1 MAKRTENTVKLGLF
15 ITIAVALFV
24 AAAYLIGSQENMF
37 GANLRISSVFSNVN
51 GLQPG
56 NNVRY
61 SGINIGTVESITLL
75 NDSTVQVNMKLDKKV
90 QPYIKKDAVASIGSD
105 GLVGSMLVNISPGKG
120 AEPMLEEGDVIT
132 SYSRVETE
140 ELLNTLGKTNE
151 NIALISNDLL
161 RITNYMTRGKGTLA
175 LLLRDTQL
183 AIGLRE
189 AIFNLQATSQRLAAT
204 GGQLQ
209 HLIGEVE
216 NGSGLLNQ
224 LLYDTSVISNLNTSI
239 GQIDTLAE
247 KAAPFLAEL
256 QRSAES
262 LSASGATLNALLE
275 GLESGQGTAGL
286 LLKDTA
292 AAEDIRRTLEN
303 IEAGTARFNENMEAM
318 RHNFL
323 FRRYFKKK
331 KKEEPKEEKEEA
343 P

>member
-175 LLLRDTQL
+175 
-183 AIGLRE
+183 
-189 AIFNLQATSQRLAAT
+189 
-204 GGQLQ
+204 
-209 HLIGEVE
+209 
-216 NGSGLLNQ
+216 
-224 LLYDTSVISNLNTSI
+224 
-239 GQIDTLAE
+239 
-247 KAAPFLAEL
+247 
-256 QRSAES
+256 
-262 LSASGATLNALLE
+262 
-275 GLESGQGTAGL
+275 
-286 LLKDTA
+286 
-292 AAEDIRRTLEN
+292 
-303 IEAGTARFNENMEAM
+303 
-318 RHNFL
+318 
-323 FRRYFKKK
+323 
-331 KKEEPKEEKEEA
+331 
-343 P
+343 

>member
-1 MAKRTENTVKLGLF
+1 MAKKTENTVKLGLF
-15 ITIAVALFV
+15 ITIAVALFIAGV
-24 AAAYLIGSQENMF
+24 YLIGSQENMF
-37 GANLRISSVFSNVN
+37 GATLRVSSVFGNVN

-61 SGINIGTVESITLL
+61 SGINVGTVESIMLL
-75 NDSTVQVNMKLDKKV
+75 NDSTVQVNMKLDKTV
-90 QPYIKKDAVASIGSD
+90 QPYIKKGAVASIGSD

-120 AEPMLEEGDVIT
+120 AGGMVEEGDVIA

-189 AIFNLQATSQRLAAT
+189 AIFNLQATSRSLAAT

-209 HLIGEVE
+209 RLTGEVE
-216 NGSGLLNQ
+216 EGSGLLNQ
-224 LLYDTSVISNLNTSI
+224 LLYDTTVITNLNASI
-239 GQIDTLAE
+239 SQIDTLAE
-247 KAAPFLAEL
+247 KAMPVLTEL
-256 QRSAES
+256 RRSAEDIAAS
-262 LSASGATLNALLE
+262 SAILKSAMQQLAEGEGAATLLLR
-275 GLESGQGTAGL
+275 
-286 LLKDTA
+286 DTA
-292 AAEDIRRTLEN
+292 FANNLEQTMQH
-303 IEAGTARFNENMEAM
+303 IEEGTARFNENMEAM

-331 KKEEPKEEKEEA
+331 GKKGDGGA

>member
-1 MAKRTENTVKLGLF
+1 
-15 ITIAVALFV
+15 
-24 AAAYLIGSQENMF
+24 
-37 GANLRISSVFSNVN
+37 
-51 GLQPG
+51 
-56 NNVRY
+56 
-61 SGINIGTVESITLL
+61 
-75 NDSTVQVNMKLDKKV
+75 
-90 QPYIKKDAVASIGSD
+90 
-105 GLVGSMLVNISPGKG
+105 
-120 AEPMLEEGDVIT
+120 MLEEGDVIT

-189 AIFNLQATSQRLAAT
+189 AIYNLQATSQHLVAT

-216 NGSGLLNQ
+216 EGSGLLNQ
-224 LLYDTSVISNLNTSI
+224 LLYDTTIITNLNTSI
-239 GQIDTLAE
+239 DQIDTLAE
-247 KAAPFLAEL
+247 RATPFLAEL
-256 QRSAES
+256 QRSAEGI
-262 LSASGATLNALLE
+262 SASSATLKALLE

-292 AAEDIRRTLEN
+292 AAEDVRRTLEN
-303 IEAGTARFNENMEAM
+303 IAAGAARFNENMEAM

>member
-1 MAKRTENTVKLGLF
+1 MATKTENTVKLGIF
-15 ITIAVALFV
+15 ITIAVALFIV
-24 AAAYLIGSQENMF
+24 GVYFIGSEENMF
-37 GANLRISSVFSNVN
+37 GANLRISTVFSNVN

-61 SGINIGTVESITLL
+61 SGINVGTVESIMLL
-75 NDSTVQVNMKLDKKV
+75 NDSTVQVNMKLDKTV
-90 QPYIKKDAVASIGSD
+90 QPYIKKGAVASIGSD

-120 AEPMLEEGDVIT
+120 AGGMVEEGDVIA

-189 AIFNLQATSQRLAAT
+189 AIFNLQATSRSLAAT

-209 HLIGEVE
+209 RLTGEVE
-216 NGSGLLNQ
+216 EGSGLLNQ
-224 LLYDTSVISNLNTSI
+224 LLYDTTVITNLNASI
-239 GQIDTLAE
+239 SQIDTLAE
-247 KAAPFLAEL
+247 KAMPVLTEL
-256 QRSAES
+256 RRSAEDIAAS
-262 LSASGATLNALLE
+262 SAILKSAMQQLAEGEGAATLLLR
-275 GLESGQGTAGL
+275 
-286 LLKDTA
+286 DTA
-292 AAEDIRRTLEN
+292 FANNLEQTMQH
-303 IEAGTARFNENMEAM
+303 IEEGTARFNENMEAM

-331 KKEEPKEEKEEA
+331 GKKGDGGA

>member
-1 MAKRTENTVKLGLF
+1 MAKKTENTVKLGLF
-15 ITIAVALFV
+15 ITIAVALFIAGV
-24 AAAYLIGSQENMF
+24 YLIGSQENMF
-37 GANLRISSVFSNVN
+37 GATLRVSSVFGNVN

-61 SGINIGTVESITLL
+61 SGINVGTVESIMLL
-75 NDSTVQVNMKLDKKV
+75 NDSTVQVNMKLDKTV
-90 QPYIKKDAVASIGSD
+90 QPYIKKGAVASIGSD

-120 AEPMLEEGDVIT
+120 AGGMVEEGDVIA

-189 AIFNLQATSQRLAAT
+189 AIFNLQATSRSLAAT

-209 HLIGEVE
+209 RLTGEVE
-216 NGSGLLNQ
+216 EGSGLLNQ
-224 LLYDTSVISNLNTSI
+224 LLYDTTVITNLNASI
-239 GQIDTLAE
+239 SQIDTLAE
-247 KAAPFLAEL
+247 KAEPVLIEL
-256 QRSAES
+256 RHS
-262 LSASGATLNALLE
+262 
-275 GLESGQGTAGL
+275 
-286 LLKDTA
+286 
-292 AAEDIRRTLEN
+292 AEDISASSAILKSAMQQLAEGEGAATLLLRDTAFANNLEQTMQH
-303 IEAGTARFNENMEAM
+303 IEEGTARFNENMEAM

-331 KKEEPKEEKEEA
+331 GKKGDGGA

>member
-15 ITIAVALFV
+15 ITIAVALFI
-24 AAAYLIGSQENMF
+24 AAVYLIGSQENMF
-37 GANLRISSVFSNVN
+37 GATLRISSIFGNVN

-61 SGINIGTVESITLL
+61 SGINVGTVESIILL
-75 NDSTVQVNMKLDKKV
+75 NDSTVQVNMKLDKEV

-120 AEPMLEEGDVIT
+120 PEPMLEEGDVIA

-189 AIFNLQATSQRLAAT
+189 AIFNLQATSRSLAAT

-209 HLIGEVE
+209 RLVGEVE
-216 NGSGLLNQ
+216 EGSGLLNQ
-224 LLYDTSVISNLNTSI
+224 LLYDTTVITNLNASI
-239 GQIDTLAE
+239 SQIDTLAE
-247 KAAPFLAEL
+247 KAAPVLIEL
-256 QRSAES
+256 RRSAEDIAAS
-262 LSASGATLNALLE
+262 SAILKSAMQQLAEGEGAATLLLR
-275 GLESGQGTAGL
+275 
-286 LLKDTA
+286 DTA
-292 AAEDIRRTLEN
+292 FANNLEQTMQH
-303 IEAGTARFNENMEAM
+303 IEEGTARFNENMEAM

-331 KKEEPKEEKEEA
+331 GKKGDGGA

>member
-1 MAKRTENTVKLGLF
+1 MAKKTENTVKLGLF
-15 ITIAVALFV
+15 ITIAVALFIAGV
-24 AAAYLIGSQENMF
+24 YLIGSQENMF
-37 GANLRISSVFSNVN
+37 GATLRVSSVFGNVN

-61 SGINIGTVESITLL
+61 SGINVGTVESIMLL
-75 NDSTVQVNMKLDKKV
+75 NDSTVQVNMKLDKTV
-90 QPYIKKDAVASIGSD
+90 QPYIKKGAVASIGSD

-120 AEPMLEEGDVIT
+120 AGGMVEEGDVIA

-189 AIFNLQATSQRLAAT
+189 AIFNLQATSRSLAAT

-209 HLIGEVE
+209 RLVGEVE
-216 NGSGLLNQ
+216 EGSGLLNQ
-224 LLYDTSVISNLNTSI
+224 LLYDTTVITNLNASI
-239 GQIDTLAE
+239 SQIDTLAE
-247 KAAPFLAEL
+247 KAMPVLTEL
-256 QRSAES
+256 RRSAEDIAAS
-262 LSASGATLNALLE
+262 SAILKSAMQQLAEGEGAATLLLR
-275 GLESGQGTAGL
+275 
-286 LLKDTA
+286 DTA
-292 AAEDIRRTLEN
+292 FANNLEQTMQH
-303 IEAGTARFNENMEAM
+303 IEEGTARFNENMEAM

-331 KKEEPKEEKEEA
+331 GKKGDGGA